1 MEMIHSAFTFKTES
15 YGERNTVYV
24 QGEPGDLLK

>member
-1 MEMIHSAFTFKTES
+1 MKIIHSAFTLKTAS
-15 YGERNTVYV
+15 YGERNTAYV

>member
-15 YGERNTVYV
+15 YGERNIVYV
-24 QGEPGDLLK
+24 QGEPSDLLK